1 MLEKFRNFRA
11 TRSPHNCYLMSKY
24 EQPHKQTH
32 YPCTGQYMSKPPSDQ
47 SPLSPHRAF
56 VIQLTEDMD
65 AEHGRWAGRAEH
77 VTSGQAT
84 RFQSLDEL
92 LAFVSRVVTALAKQ
106 PPDE

>member
-1 MLEKFRNFRA
+1 
-11 TRSPHNCYLMSKY
+11 
-24 EQPHKQTH
+24 
-32 YPCTGQYMSKPPSDQ
+32 MSKPPSDQ

-56 VIQLTEDMD
+56 VVQLTENMD

-92 LAFVSRVVTALAKQ
+92 LAFVSRILTAPAKQ
-106 PPDE
+106 RPDK